1 MDQGTIINAAAAV
14 GQLAAAFLA
23 LIALIVSVRT
33 ARAQQYLSQALAKE
47 QSQILFEQVRMQ
59 RDSDILAWTHECV
72 HVLAECEGLVES
84 AAAATPASEA
94 RYRLRALRQRLSALI
109 DCGRLFFPNHAPDK
123 KGADNPA
130 AYQGFRQR
138 ILSRLVAAY
147 NVISKLEALKS
158 DQHRLDRLARLV
170 ELRRLF
176 VSEAQLAI
184 DPRRF
189 IALKEMNEIR
199 LQQGIEIQRREE
211 RDPAE
216 VSDPPGPTPGDT

>member
-1 MDQGTIINAAAAV
+1 MINTAAAV

-33 ARAQQYLSQALAKE
+33 ARAQQQLSQALAKE
-47 QSQILFEQVRMQ
+47 QSQLLFEQVRMQ
-59 RDSDILAWTHECV
+59 RDSDILGWTHDCV
-72 HVLAECEGLVES
+72 NVLAECEAVFES
-84 AAAATPASEA
+84 ATAPSLGAES
-94 RYRLRALRQRLSALI
+94 RDRLRALRHRLSALI
-109 DCGRLFFPNHAPDK
+109 DYGRMFFPNQDPDK
-123 KGADNPA
+123 KGVDNPG

-147 NVISKLEALKS
+147 TVVAKFERLKS
-158 DQHRLDRLARLV
+158 DEHRLERLARLN

-189 IALKEMNEIR
+189 IALREMNEIR
-199 LQQGIEIQRREE
+199 LQQGVEIQRREE

-216 VSDPPGPTPGDT
+216 ADA

>member
-1 MDQGTIINAAAAV
+1 MINAAAAV
-14 GQLAAAFLA
+14 GQLVAAFLA

-33 ARAQQYLSQALAKE
+33 SRAQQRLSQDLAKE
-47 QSQILFEQVRMQ
+47 QSQLLFEQVRMQ
-59 RDSDILAWTHECV
+59 RDSDVLAWTQECV
-72 HVLAECEGLVES
+72 QVLAECEAFFESSGPAGLTADSREQ
-84 AAAATPASEA
+84 
-94 RYRLRALRQRLSALI
+94 LRTLRHRLSALI
-109 DCGRLFFPNHAPDK
+109 DCGRMFFPNHAPDK

-138 ILSRLVAAY
+138 ILSRLVSAY
-147 NVISKLEALKS
+147 TVVSKFEKLKS
-158 DQHRLDRLARLV
+158 DEPRLERLARLNA
-170 ELRRLF
+170 LRRMF

-199 LQQGIEIQRREE
+199 TQQGLEIQKREE

-216 VSDPPGPTPGDT
+216 VDA

>member
-1 MDQGTIINAAAAV
+1 MINATAAV
-14 GQLAAAFLA
+14 GQLVAAFLA

-33 ARAQQYLSQALAKE
+33 SRAQQRLSQDLAKE
-47 QSQILFEQVRMQ
+47 QSQLLFEQVRMQ
-59 RDSDILAWTHECV
+59 RDSDILGWTRECV
-72 HVLAECEGLVES
+72 HVLADCEAFFEGSGPAGLTAE
-84 AAAATPASEA
+84 
-94 RYRLRALRQRLSALI
+94 LREQLRGLRHRLSALI
-109 DCGRLFFPNHAPDK
+109 DCGRMFFPNHAPDK

-138 ILSRLVAAY
+138 ILSRLVSAY
-147 NVISKLEALKS
+147 TVVSKFEKLKS
-158 DQHRLDRLARLV
+158 DEHRLERLARLNA
-170 ELRRLF
+170 LRRMF

-199 LQQGIEIQRREE
+199 TQQGLEIQKREE

-216 VSDPPGPTPGDT
+216 ADA

>member
-1 MDQGTIINAAAAV
+1 MINAVAAV

-33 ARAQQYLSQALAKE
+33 SRAQQRLSHDLAKE
-47 QSQILFEQVRMQ
+47 QSQLLFEQVRMQ
-59 RDSDILAWTHECV
+59 RDSDILAWTRECV
-72 HVLAECEGLVES
+72 QVLADCEAFFESCSPAGLTADSREQ
-84 AAAATPASEA
+84 
-94 RYRLRALRQRLSALI
+94 LRALRHRLSALI
-109 DCGRLFFPNHAPDK
+109 DCGRMFFPNHAPDK

-138 ILSRLVAAY
+138 ILSRLVSAY
-147 NVISKLEALKS
+147 SVVAKFERLKS
-158 DQHRLDRLARLV
+158 DEHRLERLARLNA
-170 ELRRLF
+170 LRRMF

-199 LQQGIEIQRREE
+199 TQQGLEIQRKEE

-216 VSDPPGPTPGDT
+216 ADA

>member
-1 MDQGTIINAAAAV
+1 MDQVTTINAAAAV
-14 GQLAAAFLA
+14 GQLVAAFLA

-33 ARAQQYLSQALAKE
+33 SRAQQRLSQDLAKE
-47 QSQILFEQVRMQ
+47 QSQLLFEQVRMQ
-59 RDSDILAWTHECV
+59 RDSDILSWTHDCV
-72 HVLAECEGLVES
+72 HALAECEAFFERSNPAGLTADSRE
-84 AAAATPASEA
+84 EL
-94 RYRLRALRQRLSALI
+94 RRLRHRLSALI

-138 ILSRLVAAY
+138 ILSRLVSAY
-147 NVISKLEALKS
+147 TVVTKFEKLKS
-158 DQHRLDRLARLV
+158 DEHRLERLARLNA
-170 ELRRLF
+170 LRRMF

-199 LQQGIEIQRREE
+199 SQQGLEIQRKEE

-216 VSDPPGPTPGDT
+216 ADA

>member
-1 MDQGTIINAAAAV
+1 MINAAAAV
-14 GQLAAAFLA
+14 GQLVAAFLA

-33 ARAQQYLSQALAKE
+33 SRAQQRLTQDLARE
-47 QSQILFEQVRMQ
+47 QGQLMFEQVRMQ
-59 RDSDILAWTHECV
+59 RDSDILRWARDCV
-72 HVLAECEGLVES
+72 EVLAQCEAFFEGV
-84 AAAATPASEA
+84 TPATQTAET
-94 RYRLRALRQRLSALI
+94 RDELRTLRRRLSALI
-109 DCGRLFFPNHAPDK
+109 DYGRMFFPNHEPDR

-147 NVISKLEALKS
+147 NVVSKFERLKS
-158 DQHRLDRLARLV
+158 DEHRLERLARLNA
-170 ELRRLF
+170 LRRLF

-199 LQQGIEIQRREE
+199 VKQGLDIQKREE

-216 VSDPPGPTPGDT
+216 VDA

>member
-1 MDQGTIINAAAAV
+1 VDQGTIVNTAAAV
-14 GQLAAAFLA
+14 GQVAAAILA
-23 LIALIVSVRT
+23 LVALILSVRT
-33 ARAQQYLSQALAKE
+33 AGAQQRLAKE
-47 QSQILFEQVRMQ
+47 LAREQSQLLFEQVRMQ

-72 HVLAECEGLVES
+72 DVLAECEGLVES
-84 AAAATPASEA
+84 AATAAPGPEA
-94 RYRLRALRQRLSALI
+94 REQLRALRQRLSALI
-109 DCGRLFFPNHAPDK
+109 DYGRMFFPNHAPDK
-123 KGADNPA
+123 KGAENPA

-147 NVISKLEALKS
+147 NVVAKLEALKS

-170 ELRRLF
+170 ELRRKF
-176 VSEAQLAI
+176 VSEAQLAL

-199 LQQGIEIQRREE
+199 LKQGIAIQSREE

-216 VSDPPGPTPGDT
+216 VSDPPGLTP

>member
-1 MDQGTIINAAAAV
+1 MINAAAAV

-33 ARAQQYLSQALAKE
+33 SRAQQQLSQDLAKE
-47 QSQILFEQVRMQ
+47 QSQLLFEQVRMQ
-59 RDSDILAWTHECV
+59 RDSDILSWTHDCV
-72 HVLAECEGLVES
+72 HVLAQCEAFFES
-84 AAAATPASEA
+84 CSPASLTPEA
-94 RYRLRALRQRLSALI
+94 NDQLRALRHRMSALI

-147 NVISKLEALKS
+147 NVVGKFERLKS
-158 DQHRLDRLARLV
+158 DDHRLERLARLN
-170 ELRRLF
+170 ELRRMF

-199 LQQGIEIQRREE
+199 LQQGVEIQRREE

-216 VSDPPGPTPGDT
+216 VDA